1 MGHTYST
8 NLTNRTL
15 KMAALSMVILLA
27 AGCSDSKT
35 LDSTTDNQQDAGTE
49 VAGDTVQGG
58 DKGTELPSGGTDNSK
73 SGTDESQGS
82 GSGGSNTG
90 ESVGDNT
97 DGGSEG
103 SGTGGNNDE
112 GQPGGDGDSST
123 GESGS
128 GDGSTE
134 TPPTEG
140 GDVDAGQLSY
150 IFHRTPPA
158 EDEVA
163 PAVNEELV
171 GRLFDFSVYKKA
183 DDGSGLVDVT
193 AAVTWTAEM
202 EKCGQV
208 SCYKVTENNQI
219 KGTHKG
225 AFTLVAELEG
235 QVTPPIQFTTG
246 DKLEACPTGET
257 SIDGKPC
264 LAVVEQTFDNGKT
277 IMYSE
282 PPRDV
287 AMELLGYKLDEG
299 RYNTGYSHSG
309 FEKSS
314 GNNYARMT
322 NEGYVPGVDSSKFVA
337 GDFGQH
343 DRYCKD
349 LKEMEFN
356 GRNDW
361 RRPYAHELELM
372 AKNFVPGGNGWPEGE
387 YAAGNFSAGKVPKI
401 AYVNVATGTTAYRTT
416 DVISSPVCASGDPF

>member
-1 MGHTYST
+1 MGQTYST
-8 NLTNRTL
+8 KATNHTL

-35 LDSTTDNQQDAGTE
+35 LDSTTDNQQGTGTE

-58 DKGTELPSGGTDNSK
+58 DKGKELPDVGTDNSE

-103 SGTGGNNDE
+103 SGTEGNNEE
-112 GQPGGDGDSST
+112 GKPSGDGDSSSD
-123 GESGS
+123 GSGT
-128 GDGSTE
+128 GDGSTD

-150 IFHRTPPA
+150 IFHRDPPKKDST
-158 EDEVA
+158 E
-163 PAVNEELV
+163 PLVNQEMV
-171 GRLFDFSVYKKA
+171 GRSFDFSIYQKA
-183 DDGSGLVDVT
+183 EDGFGLEEVT
-193 AAVTWTAEM
+193 DKVTWTALSEQ
-202 EKCGQV
+202 CGEV
-208 SCYKVTENNQI
+208 SCYKVAEDKTI

-225 AFTLVAELEG
+225 AFTLVAEYMG
-235 QVTPPIQFTTG
+235 QVTPPINFVTG
-246 DKLEACPTGET
+246 EKLEACPSGQT

-264 LAVVEQTFDNGKT
+264 LAVVEQTFGEGLNVIFT
-277 IMYSE
+277 E
-282 PPRDV
+282 PPRDMT
-287 AMELLGYKLDEG
+287 MELLGYKLDEG

-322 NEGYVPGVDSSKFVA
+322 NEGYVPGIDSHRLVA

-349 LKEMEFN
+349 LKEMEFK

-361 RRPYAHELELM
+361 RRPYAHELEQL
-372 AKNFVPGGNGWPEGE
+372 ARNFVAAGNGWPEGD
-387 YAAGNFSAGKVPKI
+387 YAAANFSAGKVPNI
-401 AYVNVATGTTAYRTT
+401 AYVNMVTGRTTYRTV
-416 DVISSPVCASGDPF
+416 DVISSPVCASGNSF